1 MVFDCLNAK
10 CSTCCKDT
18 LMPLTLEDI
27 KRLTGKGYKVRE
39 FVVTCGGERKL
50 RNLNG
55 YCFFLDEGVRSVYDE
70 RPTGCRLYPLV
81 ADWRGMVRID
91 PMCRHGD
98 KFTIDEEDVYQL
110 RHLLKKLR
118 AEKRREIP
126 VKF

>member
-1 MVFDCLNAK
+1 
-10 CSTCCKDT
+10 
-18 LMPLTLEDI
+18 MPLTLEDI

-55 YCFFLDEGVRSVYDE
+55 YCFFLDEGACSVYDE

-98 KFTIDEEDVYQL
+98 KFLEIGKVSTG
-110 RHLLKKLR
+110 LK
-118 AEKRREIP
+118 EKSSEGKSLI
-126 VKF
+126 